1 MPRKGER
8 VTRQLIGSADGQ
20 ELSFPLF
27 RNRLSIGRTRLNDI
41 QLDLRFVSRR
51 HAVIAI
57 DDNVTRIIDLG
68 SRNGVYVNKK
78 RITEK
83 FLRSGD
89 IITIWL
95 THLRYE
101 ERAKR

>member
-1 MPRKGER
+1 M
-8 VTRQLIGSADGQ
+8 T
-20 ELSFPLF
+20 
-27 RNRLSIGRTRLNDI
+27 
-41 QLDLRFVSRR
+41 FVSRR
-51 HAVIAI
+51 HAVIAT

-89 IITIWL
+89 VITIGL

>member
-1 MPRKGER
+1 M
-8 VTRQLIGSADGQ
+8 
-20 ELSFPLF
+20 
-27 RNRLSIGRTRLNDI
+27 
-41 QLDLRFVSRR
+41 
-51 HAVIAI
+51 IAI

-89 IITIWL
+89 VITIGL